1 MGEPVSRRRKAQ
13 QDRVTIPELSLEG
26 KLRRVRTAPR
36 VTVVNPRVVSR
47 CNSAGKT
54 IVEQVGKRV

>member
-1 MGEPVSRRRKAQ
+1 
-13 QDRVTIPELSLEG
+13 VTIPELSLEG